1 MPKFNVGDIVIGN
14 DLAEQMYSITC
25 KGTLWEVLRIGVD
38 YISVGNT
45 EEGEYNS
52 LEPKAF
58 DLYKPTGYKFKQGDK
73 VKIAPNV
80 RKGKHYEEIT
90 LLDGMLF
97 DGVREISTAVPA
109 GYYVEGFCYSGA
121 MLIPEHPVTSSQDTS
136 SPRFCTGDTA
146 TLTDCNGNSIK
157 VVITQG
163 LNEKGCFIK
172 QVSDEIEIGD
182 KVIVTDVDLSYKTSL
197 LWFNEIVE
205 ACGFSE
211 EVASEYKFKF
221 NYNQEPKDGLEYRV
235 VGKSTDKRTSRSQPT
250 IYLIIRDNRTY
261 IIGEEGVK
269 KVNG

>member
-14 DLAEQMYSITC
+14 DLAEEMYSITC
-25 KGTLWEVLRIGVD
+25 KGTLWEVLKCTGD
-38 YISVGNT
+38 YLSICNT
-45 EEGEYNS
+45 EEGEFS
-52 LEPKAF
+52 SVEPKAF
-58 DLYKPTGYKFKQGDK
+58 DLYKPVDYKFKQGDK
-73 VKIAPNV
+73 VKLAPNV
-80 RKGKHYEEIT
+80 RVDRRYNNIT
-90 LLDGMLF
+90 LLGCMVF
-97 DGVREISTAVPA
+97 AGVREISTVGPA
-109 GYYVEGFCYSGA
+109 SYDVEGFCYSGA
-121 MLIPEHPVTSSQDTS
+121 MLIPEHPVTY

-163 LNEKGCFIK
+163 LNENGCFIK

-182 KVIVTDVDLSYKTSL
+182 TVIVTDRGFSYTTAL
-197 LWFNEIVE
+197 EWFNEIVE

-221 NYNQEPKDGLEYRV
+221 NYNQDPENGSEYRV
-235 VGKSTDKRTSRSQPT
+235 VGKSTNKEVGRSQPT
-250 IYLIIRDNRTY
+250 IYLIIGEDRTY